1 LLERQI
7 ARDARLE
14 RPVISLDRPQGKEL
28 NMVEVS
34 VLEPAAAQVKG
45 PARSRRAALKVAGG
59 VVGALALAS
68 VVTLAIRSLGYES
81 TDDAFIEGHV
91 TPISPKV
98 SGHVIAVHFDDN
110 AAVTSGD
117 VLVEI
122 DPRDFQ
128 VKLADARA
136 ALESA
141 DANLGNAKATFE
153 LTKIRAGARVEQAEA
168 DLETAKA
175 AVGTAGALLDGSRS
189 RFLQT
194 NAGVESAKA
203 GLEQA
208 REDLPAAEADANR
221 AALDQKRYEEAIAT
235 RSVSRQD
242 LERVTAESTSMRARL
257 ASARAHIRAAEAQ
270 LVEAES
276 AHRNAQDAITQAESQ
291 VKESESRVRDAQAVL
306 ASAKGAP
313 QEIETAHAASL
324 KAAAD
329 RDRALAQVRQ
339 AELDLSYTTI
349 RAPQSGQIA
358 KKSVEPGAFVQIG
371 QSLLALVPKE
381 MWVVANF
388 KETQLT
394 HMKPGQKAELRIDA
408 YPGRAFHGHVDSLQ
422 VGTGARFSLLPP
434 ENATGNYVK
443 VVQRVP
449 VKLVFDETPEG
460 IVLAPGMS
468 VEPEVRVQ

>member
-1 LLERQI
+1 M
-7 ARDARLE
+7 
-14 RPVISLDRPQGKEL
+14 S
-28 NMVEVS
+28 EVS
-34 VLEPAAAQVKG
+34 VLEVTATQVNG
-45 PARSRRAALKVAGG
+45 PARTRRADLKVAGG
-59 VVGALALAS
+59 IAAALALAS
-68 VVTLAIRSLGYES
+68 VVTLAVRSLNYES

-110 AAVTSGD
+110 ATVTSGD

-122 DPRDFQ
+122 DPRDFE

-141 DANLGNAKATFE
+141 DANLKNANAAFE

-189 RFLQT
+189 RFEQT

-221 AALDQKRYEEAIAT
+221 ASLDQKRYEEAIAT

-242 LERVTAESTSMRARL
+242 LERVTAEATSMHARL
-257 ASARAHIRAAEAQ
+257 ASAKARIRAAEAQ

-276 AHRNAQDAITQAESQ
+276 THRNAQDAITQAESQ

-313 QEIETAHAASL
+313 QEIETAQAAAL
-324 KAAAD
+324 KAVAD

-339 AELDLSYTTI
+339 AELDLSYTKV
-349 RAPQSGQIA
+349 RAPQSGQVA

-371 QSLLALVPKE
+371 QSLLALVPKD

-394 HMKPGQKAELRIDA
+394 HMRPGQKAELRIDA

-449 VKLVFDETPEG
+449 VKLVFDEAPEG